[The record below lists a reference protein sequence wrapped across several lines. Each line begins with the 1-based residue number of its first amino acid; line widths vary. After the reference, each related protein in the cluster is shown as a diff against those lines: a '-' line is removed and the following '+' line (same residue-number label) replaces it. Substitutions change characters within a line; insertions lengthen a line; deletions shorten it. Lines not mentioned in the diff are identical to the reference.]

1 MYDEAY
7 DKLNSKNSKLL
18 RKQENKIFY
27 YVTTSEDP
35 VLEKYAVE
43 GPGNIFATDAILS
56 HLMTSHRSIYSWDI
70 VIEKTDGLI
79 YMDKRDNSAFD
90 FLTVSETAHV
100 RIYFLCIFVVE
111 LQNLVSFII

>member
-43 GPGNIFATDAILS
+43 GTGNIFATDAILS